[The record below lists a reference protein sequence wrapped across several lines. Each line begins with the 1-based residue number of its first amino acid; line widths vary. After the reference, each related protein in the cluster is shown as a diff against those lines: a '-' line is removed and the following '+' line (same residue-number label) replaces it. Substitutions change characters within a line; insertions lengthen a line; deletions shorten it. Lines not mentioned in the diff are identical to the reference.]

1 MGTFTDTRAE
11 TGGKMG
17 QKASERQIVLDIL
30 VEMESIE
37 NRKFSTIKRVLDHY
51 DYLDARSKSFIKYLA
66 GGTVERKITLDY
78 CIGKFS
84 KTPIKKMAVK
94 ILCIL
99 RMGIYQ
105 ILFMNSVPD
114 SAAVNES
121 VKLAEKNGFFGL
133 KAFVNGV
140 LRNIARN
147 KDSIEWPKPGT
158 TTESRAKYLS
168 VMYSEPQWLAAR
180 WIEQYG
186 AETTRDIFK
195 FFLETRPITIRFSR
209 RYDTQ
214 MLKNLLSEMKKANNG
229 KIVMKVNDL
238 LPYAMDLL
246 HTDNIRY
253 LPGFDDGA
261 FFVQDVSSMLVCE
274 LAGIKP
280 GNTVIDVCAAPG
292 GKSLH
297 ASDKLKGT
305 GKVISRDISENKCM
319 IIRENVMRMK
329 AQNITVETFDA
340 EKHDPE
346 LVSKADVLLC
356 DLPCSGLGII
366 GRKPDIKMNT
376 DEDAI
381 SNLQEEQRKILSSV
395 WNYVKPGGFMIY
407 STCTVTKEE
416 NEDNVKWILDN
427 LPFEAVD
434 LSEKMPEKMKDI
446 PTIADGYIQIL
457 PGKYGTDGFFIA
469 KFRRI

>member
-1 MGTFTDTRAE
+1 MAKKSE
-11 TGGKMG
+11 
-17 QKASERQIVLDIL
+17 ERQIVLDIL
-30 VEMESIE
+30 LEMESVE
-37 NRKFSTIKRVLDHY
+37 NRQFSTIKIVLDRY
-51 DYLDARSKSFIKYLA
+51 DYLDAQKKAFIKYLA

-78 CIGKFS
+78 VIGQYS
-84 KTPIKKMAVK
+84 KTPIRKMASK

-121 VKLAEKNGFFGL
+121 VKLAASNGFFGL
-133 KAFVNGV
+133 KGFVNGV
-140 LRNIARN
+140 LRNVARN
-147 KDSIEWPKPGT
+147 KDSINWPEPGIT
-158 TTESRAKYLS
+158 VESRAEYLS
-168 VMYSEPQWLAAR
+168 VMYSQPQWLSEK
-180 WIEQYG
+180 WIREYG
-186 AETTRDIFK
+186 TEETRKMFK
-195 FFLETRPITIRFSR
+195 FFLKTRPITIRFSR
-209 RYDTQ
+209 RYDTE
-214 MLKNLLSEMKKANNG
+214 MLKKLISEMKKANGG
-229 KIVMKVNDL
+229 KIEMKVNDL

-261 FFVQDVSSMLVCE
+261 FFVQDISSMLVCE
-274 LAGIKP
+274 LAGIKQ
-280 GNTVIDVCAAPG
+280 NNVVIDVCAAPG
-292 GKSLH
+292 GKTLH

-305 GKVISRDISENKCM
+305 GKVIARDISENKCM
-319 IIRENVMRMK
+319 IIRENVARMK
-329 AQNITVETFDA
+329 AQNVTVETFDA
-340 EKHDPE
+340 EQHDE
-346 LVSKADVLLC
+346 GLVGKADVLLC

-376 DEDAI
+376 TEDAI
-381 SNLQEEQRKILSSV
+381 LSLQEQQRKILKSV
-395 WNYVKPGGFMIY
+395 WNYVKTGGIMVY

-427 LPFEAVD
+427 LPFEPVSLLDKIPDA
-434 LSEKMPEKMKDI
+434 MKDI
-446 PTIADGYIQIL
+446 TTVNDGYIQIL